1 VKTQI
6 SPILDSTD
14 LIQADQQ
21 DPLARLL
28 LVYEVEQFFYYEA
41 ELLDSWQFEEWF
53 NLLADDLEYR
63 VPVRTTLMTNDV
75 NDEFSRPGEG
85 AFFDDTKAM
94 LEQRVKKLRTG
105 FAWSEDPHSRTRHL
119 LSNIKIKA
127 IRPDVEEVDTESNML
142 LFRSRLENTEDQWF
156 GRRLDTIRKSN
167 GQWKL
172 ARRTVLLDHT
182 LLKSQNISIFF

>member
-1 VKTQI
+1 MKTQI